1 MTDAG
6 TSAPEGGLP
15 AGSHPSQAPP
25 GRARAALGVAKR
37 VVGGRIAKLV
47 FVVLAVGVGGY
58 EIARQWGD
66 IHHAL
71 DRIGPLATIAA
82 LGAVLLYEFA
92 ALRTWQ
98 VLLAGLGSRLSVPV
112 AGRIFF
118 IGQLGKYLPGSVW
131 PVLMQMELGTAYKV
145 PRVKSASAAILTL
158 VISLLTGLVTAL
170 VTLPFGARSTQ
181 YLWVFLAAPVLIA
194 CLHPRVLNA
203 LLRLA
208 FKLAKRPG
216 LDEPL
221 TGQVLAHALAWAFA
235 AWIFSGLQIWILT
248 ARLGAPLGR
257 AALLALGGYA
267 FAWCAGF
274 LVVFASAGIGVRE
287 VLLVAA
293 LSPMIGVGPAT
304 AVALVSRVV
313 TTAGDLIVAGA
324 AAFRRPRVAQRQQH
338 PETITPSPVSD

>member
-6 TSAPEGGLP
+6 TSRPEAGLP
-15 AGSHPSQAPP
+15 AGSDAHPAP
-25 GRARAALGVAKR
+25 GGAAHAALA
-37 VVGGRIAKLV
+37 VVQRIIGGRIAKLV
-47 FVVLAVGVGGY
+47 FVVLAIGVGGY
-58 EIARQWGD
+58 EIYKQWHD

-98 VLLAGLGSRLSVPV
+98 VLLAGLGSRLSVTV

-131 PVLMQMELGTAYKV
+131 PVLMQMELGAAYKV
-145 PRVKSASAAILTL
+145 PRVKSASAAILTML
-158 VISLLTGLVTAL
+158 LTLLTGLVTAL
-170 VTLPFGARSTQ
+170 VTLPFGAHSTR
-181 YLWVFLAAPVLIA
+181 YLWVFLVAPVLIA
-194 CLHPRVLNA
+194 CLHPRVLNS

-208 FKLAKRPG
+208 FKLTGRPG

-221 TGQVLAHALAWAFA
+221 TGRVLAHALAWSFA
-235 AWIFSGLQIWILT
+235 AWLFSGLQIWILT
-248 ARLGAPLGR
+248 VRLGAPLGR

-313 TTAGDLIVAGA
+313 TTAADLIVAGA
-324 AAFRRPRVAQRQQH
+324 AAFRRPRVPQDEH
-338 PETITPSPVSD
+338 SETLTPDPAR